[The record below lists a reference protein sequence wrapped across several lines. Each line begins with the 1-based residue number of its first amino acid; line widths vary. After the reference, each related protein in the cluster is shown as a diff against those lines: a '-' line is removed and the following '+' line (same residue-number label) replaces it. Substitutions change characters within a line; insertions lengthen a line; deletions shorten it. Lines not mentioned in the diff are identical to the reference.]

1 MFPSLPPLP
10 LLPPLR
16 CLPPRL
22 WLWLHCITEP
32 GYPSAYPWYQI
43 ICCEGSLLK
52 GLSAWQEVPFPP
64 CGHPLLFYLF
74 PISLFSWKYI
84 VYILIAKTPPSTDA
98 SSCLL
103 CAFFSRFQWQ
113 MDLSHMHLLFPSL
126 YFCFQHVWSE
136 ALKLLR
142 RNPGE
147 KEKKEEELKGAWAT
161 EEAALPYS
169 SKSHRGGAR
178 EDPRGEGLGLFWGGF
193 GVGGRWVERHW
204 KRWESCSWTSKKF
217 RFPPSELLFRK
228 EAQGSSLPYRSSLVT
243 VVEYAGSKLHAF
255 SLLHAP
261 GLTQRARR
269 NDGDG
274 TQKDWG
280 AHALPLLSP

>member
-84 VYILIAKTPPSTDA
+84 VYILIAKTPPQLMPLLVSCVLSFPD
-98 SSCLL
+98 SSDRWISLICTCSFPL
-103 CAFFSRFQWQ
+103 CIFVFNMF
-113 MDLSHMHLLFPSL
+113 D
-126 YFCFQHVWSE
+126 
-136 ALKLLR
+136 LKLWSFSEGTWEKRKRRR
-142 RNPGE
+142 RNWRERERQRRQPC
-147 KEKKEEELKGAWAT
+147 LI
-161 EEAALPYS
+161 LPNHTVEGRG
-169 SKSHRGGAR
+169 KTRGGR
-178 EDPRGEGLGLFWGGF
+178 VWVYF
-193 GVGGRWVERHW
+193 GVGLVWEAGGW
-204 KRWESCSWTSKKF
+204 KDIGKGEKVAHEHRRSFIFLRLNFCLEKKH
-217 RFPPSELLFRK
+217 K
-228 EAQGSSLPYRSSLVT
+228 
-243 VVEYAGSKLHAF
+243 VVLSHIVHPW
-255 SLLHAP
+255 S
-261 GLTQRARR
+261 Q
-269 NDGDG
+269 
-274 TQKDWG
+274 
-280 AHALPLLSP
+280 LLSMLEANCMHSPCSMLLAWPRGQEEMMVMAPKRTGVLMHFHC